1 MQLCE
6 LKAELHGLTA
16 DLCVLAEVWFQSE
29 VRYYELVVGL
39 CVLVE
44 VLCE

>member
-1 MQLCE
+1 MQLHE
-6 LKAELHGLTA
+6 LEVELYGLGA

-39 CVLVE
+39 CVLAE
-44 VLCE
+44 ALCE